1 MSVVKLEYTKTFED
15 TVDSAISHYSQWHD
29 EITIIERVEAV
40 IEAVIEAFEASVTQ
54 NPLSHALCQELVE
67 LGITQVRH
75 AIKEDFRILYE
86 VSYINDESLVT
97 VLLFLNQRPSIQ
109 NQLINHCLV
118 YK

>member
-15 TVDSAISHYSQWHD
+15 TVDSAISHYFQWHD
-29 EITIIERVEAV
+29 EITIIERV
-40 IEAVIEAFEASVTQ
+40 EAVIEAFEASVTQ

-97 VLLFLNQRPSIQ
+97 VLLFLNQRQSIQ

>member
-29 EITIIERVEAV
+29 EITIIERVG
-40 IEAVIEAFEASVTQ
+40 AVIEAFEASVSQ

-97 VLLFLNQRPSIQ
+97 VLHFLNQRASIQ

>member
-29 EITIIERVEAV
+29 EITIIERVK
-40 IEAVIEAFEASVTQ
+40 AVIEAFEASVTQ
-54 NPLSHALCQELVE
+54 NPLSHALCQKLVE

>member
-15 TVDSAISHYSQWHD
+15 TLDSAISHYSQWHD
-29 EITIIERVEAV
+29 EITIIERV
-40 IEAVIEAFEASVTQ
+40 EAVIEAFEASVTQ

-97 VLLFLNQRPSIQ
+97 VLLFLNQRQSIQ

>member
-15 TVDSAISHYSQWHD
+15 TVDSAISHYSQWPD
-29 EITIIERVEAV
+29 EITIIERV
-40 IEAVIEAFEASVTQ
+40 EAVIEAFEASVTQ

>member
-29 EITIIERVEAV
+29 EITIIERV
-40 IEAVIEAFEASVTQ
+40 EAVIEAFEASVTQ

-75 AIKEDFRILYE
+75 AIKEDFRILYD

-97 VLLFLNQRPSIQ
+97 VLLFLNQRQSIQ

>member
-29 EITIIERVEAV
+29 EITIIVR

-54 NPLSHALCQELVE
+54 NPLGHALCQELVE

-97 VLLFLNQRPSIQ
+97 LLLFLNQRPSIQ

>member
-29 EITIIERVEAV
+29 EITIIERVK
-40 IEAVIEAFEASVTQ
+40 AVIEAFEASVTQ
-54 NPLSHALCQELVE
+54 NPLSHALCQKLVE

-97 VLLFLNQRPSIQ
+97 VLLFLNQRQSIQ

>member
-29 EITIIERVEAV
+29 EITIIER

-86 VSYINDESLVT
+86 VSYINEESLVT
-97 VLLFLNQRPSIQ
+97 VLLFLNQRQSIQ

>member
-15 TVDSAISHYSQWHD
+15 TVESAISHYSQWHD
-29 EITIIERVEAV
+29 EITIIERV
-40 IEAVIEAFEASVTQ
+40 EAVIEAFEASVTQ

-97 VLLFLNQRPSIQ
+97 VLLFLNQRQSIQ

>member
-29 EITIIERVEAV
+29 EITIIERV
-40 IEAVIEAFEASVTQ
+40 EAVIEAFEASVTQ

-86 VSYINDESLVT
+86 VSYVSGEVLIT
-97 VLLFLNQRPSIQ
+97 VLLFLSQRQSIQ

>member
-1 MSVVKLEYTKTFED
+1 MSVVKLEYTTTFED

-29 EITIIERVEAV
+29 EITIIERV
-40 IEAVIEAFEASVTQ
+40 EAVIEAFEASVTQ

>member
-40 IEAVIEAFEASVTQ
+40 IEVFEASVTQ

-97 VLLFLNQRPSIQ
+97 VLLF
-109 NQLINHCLV
+109 
-118 YK
+118 

>member
-29 EITIIERVEAV
+29 EITIIER

-97 VLLFLNQRPSIQ
+97 VLLFLNQRQSIQ

>member
-15 TVDSAISHYSQWHD
+15 TVNSAISHYAQWNE
-29 EITIIERVEAV
+29 EIAVIER
-40 IEAVIEAFEASVTQ
+40 IEAVIDAFEVSVTQ
-54 NPLSHALCQELVE
+54 NPLSHSLCQELVE
-67 LGITQVRH
+67 LGVTQVRH

-86 VSYINDESLVT
+86 VSYVNGEVLIT
-97 VLLFLNQRPSIQ
+97 VLLFLSQRQSIQ

>member
-29 EITIIERVEAV
+29 EITIIER

-86 VSYINDESLVT
+86 VSYINNESLVT
-97 VLLFLNQRPSIQ
+97 VLLFLNQRQSIQ

>member
-29 EITIIERVEAV
+29 EITIIER

-67 LGITQVRH
+67 LGITQVRY

>member
-40 IEAVIEAFEASVTQ
+40 IEAFEASVTQ
-54 NPLSHALCQELVE
+54 IPLSHALCQELVE

-97 VLLFLNQRPSIQ
+97 VLLFLNQRQSIQ

>member
-40 IEAVIEAFEASVTQ
+40 IEVFEASVTQ

-97 VLLFLNQRPSIQ
+97 VLLFLNQRQSIQ

>member
-29 EITIIERVEAV
+29 EITIIERV
-40 IEAVIEAFEASVTQ
+40 EAVIEAFEASVTQ

-97 VLLFLNQRPSIQ
+97 VLLFLNQRQSIQ

>member
-15 TVDSAISHYSQWHD
+15 TVNSAISHYSQWNE
-29 EITIIERVEAV
+29 EIAVIER
-40 IEAVIEAFEASVTQ
+40 IEAVIDAFEVSVMQ
-54 NPLSHALCQELVE
+54 NPLSHSLCQELVE
-67 LGITQVRH
+67 LGVTQVRH

-86 VSYINDESLVT
+86 VSYVSGEVLIT
-97 VLLFLNQRPSIQ
+97 VLLFLSQRQSIQ

>member
-15 TVDSAISHYSQWHD
+15 TVDSALSHYSQWHD
-29 EITIIERVEAV
+29 EFTIIERV
-40 IEAVIEAFEASVTQ
+40 EAVIEAFEASVTQ

-97 VLLFLNQRPSIQ
+97 VLLFLNQRQSIQ